1 MVEVTPVEEDA
12 RGSGDGVEEMDVDDA
27 SQSGDAAPEAAVD
40 GDSGSAT
47 PDARDASHELVIEAP
62 REMTGAAVF
71 TLESY
76 DLRGANAAYPLPLPH

>member
-1 MVEVTPVEEDA
+1 MEEDT
-12 RGSGDGVEEMDVDDA
+12 GSSGSVGEMVVDDA
-27 SQSGDAAPEAAVD
+27 SQSGDASLENAVD
-40 GDSGSAT
+40 GGSGSAIQ
-47 PDARDASHELVIEAP
+47 DARDTSHELAIEAP